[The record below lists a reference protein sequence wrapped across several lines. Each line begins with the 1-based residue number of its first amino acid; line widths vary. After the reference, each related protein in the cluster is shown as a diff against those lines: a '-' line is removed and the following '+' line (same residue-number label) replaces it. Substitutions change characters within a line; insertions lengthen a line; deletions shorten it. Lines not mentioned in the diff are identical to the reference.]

1 MPVSTNS
8 NVNTKQSYIPPSLRN
23 KNTSS
28 RQSSQH
34 STSTSFAPSTKKT
47 EPKKEFPQAEAF
59 PTLGET
65 ITQKSNNNKN
75 DSAANTTTGSK
86 TSKNKS
92 PISFSSAASKR
103 IPEKKDTTPPPNKPL
118 LMGWVYISK
127 SNNNNGT
134 ITYKHNYIES
144 PISKR
149 ELELAYQDNQRLGN
163 ILFKY
168 RIARE
173 QYERD
178 MDVERLG
185 DLSEYYNEPT
195 LIEMYEND
203 SNLCFNDDDFNFSDN
218 DY

>member
-8 NVNTKQSYIPPSLRN
+8 NVNTKQSYVPPSLRN

-28 RQSSQH
+28 RQSS
-34 STSTSFAPSTKKT
+34 FAPSTKKN
-47 EPKKEFPQAEAF
+47 EPKKEFSQAEAF

-75 DSAANTTTGSK
+75 VSEANTTTGSK
-86 TSKNKS
+86 SSKNKS

-103 IPEKKDTTPPPNKPL
+103 IQEKNDTTPPPNKPL
-118 LMGWVYISK
+118 LIGWVYISK

-203 SNLCFNDDDFNFSDN
+203 SNMCFNDDDFNFSDN